1 MRTRLLLLGCLA
13 TACGGNISNDD
24 LQFLNALP
32 TREELSA
39 KLPGAESFG
48 SRGSSRQHLGSLAL
62 GELSQFY
69 ANTRRAADDFNRGLD
84 GVFSYLEGVRKNPP
98 TTRTPEF
105 RIWGP
110 MENPR
115 HPGHEMR
122 FKMERE
128 PEGFTF
134 RVEFRPM
141 GSDEAA
147 WWSALEGRVYPEGGP
162 RRGEGTLS
170 ILMARMRDHGI
181 QEPWFM
187 GQERLD
193 VDYQTSTLP
202 ISVRMHFVPDTLGSG
217 TETGYVYHELPG
229 GPGQMRFLG
238 EDIDFVSGEQKEKV
252 AVLSRWTQDQG
263 GMATVEVTGGDV
275 PAGSSAT
282 LVECWDASFRIT
294 YEKRSW
300 EMLEE
305 GNASSCPDVSALGE

>member
-1 MRTRLLLLGCLA
+1 MRTRLLFLGCLA

-32 TREELSA
+32 TREDLSA
-39 KLPGAESFG
+39 KLPGAE
-48 SRGSSRQHLGSLAL
+48 RVWEMGSSRQRVAPLAL

-84 GVFSYLEGVRKNPP
+84 GVFSYLEGVRKSSP

-115 HPGHEMR
+115 HPGHEVR
-122 FKMERE
+122 FKMERK

-134 RVEFRPM
+134 WIEFRPV

-147 WWSALEGRVYPEGGP
+147 WWSALEGRVHPEGGS

-170 ILMARMRDHGI
+170 ILMAQMRDHGI

-187 GQERLD
+187 GLERLD
-193 VDYQTSTLP
+193 VDYQTSMLP
-202 ISVRMHFVPDTLGSG
+202 ISVRMHFVPGPPGSG
-217 TETGYVYHELPG
+217 SETSYAYHELPG
-229 GPGQMRFLG
+229 GPGQMRFLS
-238 EDIDFVSGEQKEKV
+238 EDMDLVPGEQREKV

-263 GMATVEVTGGDV
+263 GMAIVEATGGDV
-275 PAGSSAT
+275 PPGSTAT
-282 LVECWDASFRIT
+282 LVECWDASFRTT
-294 YEKRSW
+294 YTKRNGES
-300 EMLEE
+300 EE
-305 GNASSCPDVSALGE
+305 GDASSCPDVSALGE